1 MRVFVYIQPAVR
13 SADRLLYHSPAL
25 ENAATYNVSV
35 QLDGTRAV
43 PHTQRAALFTVL
55 ADPTFS
61 TFTDGKKTQVG
72 EILEIEV

>member
-1 MRVFVYIQPAVR
+1 
-13 SADRLLYHSPAL
+13 
-25 ENAATYNVSV
+25 V

-55 ADPTFS
+55 ADPTLNR
-61 TFTDGKKTQVG
+61 FTDGKKTQVG

>member
-1 MRVFVYIQPAVR
+1 MLLCIQPAVR
-13 SADRLLYHSPAL
+13 SADNLIYHSPAL
-25 ENAATYNVSV
+25 QNATTYNVSV

-55 ADPTFS
+55 ADPTLNR
-61 TFTDGKKTQVG
+61 FTDGKKTQVG